1 MSLIPGATGTP
12 SSFPDGFQVAGNGSP
27 ATPAFTFLSPSNN
40 TGMYSPGD
48 DQIAF
53 SSNGVRSLLVGSSG
67 SFTAGPESGSVQVSH
82 TIYGYSSLFTWG
94 NGILNLSNRNGSNA
108 VTIVMAN
115 NTTKFASWSS
125 SNTFPWAVQDSS
137 GNDLGY
143 MSSSG
148 AVTLGPNGSAS
159 FSSQAA
165 TGIYRNCYVA
175 GSSGRNNRYDSN
187 LIGGAIELQANGDD
201 TSACIVFWA
210 NKDLDTTTTGASAIA
225 VALPTGAWVFGP
237 NNGTGFAMLAA
248 TPVSTVVAN
257 STVGI
262 YSNCRTTSG
271 VRDGRAESTYT
282 GGAIECQANAAD
294 TTGVIYFY
302 ANKDNDGVDTTAE
315 TVGQINALGAW
326 TLGNTAKIGSSDYA
340 GQLLVGRTNG
350 TAIPVGY
357 VGQTLLSKY
366 TAYTNH
372 SATGVWNADASVA
385 LTPGVWVLYGCVT
398 HNLNGATATAFQMA
412 VTSSATAAV
421 SLDDENYR
429 ESALPTSAFNLSSS
443 VSGLYVNVTTNTT
456 YYLNRRAFYS
466 AGTPRHTGMLRA
478 IRIA

>member
-67 SFTAGPESGSVQVSH
+67 GFTVGTESGSVQVSH

-94 NGILNLSNRNGSNA
+94 NGTLNLSNRNGSNA

-115 NTTKFASWSS
+115 STTKFASWSS
-125 SNTFPWAVQDSS
+125 SNTFPWSVQDSS

-148 AVTLGPNGSAS
+148 AVTLGPPSGSAVHTMRSGGGTTQINITSSAGAFSTQVKFNAAGGGDGSILVPASGS
-159 FSSQAA
+159 F
-165 TGIYRNCYVA
+165 TF
-175 GSSGRNNRYDSN
+175 RNNSDSATFGR
-187 LIGGAIELQANGDD
+187 ISTSDGQWTFGQPTIEVN
-201 TSACIVFWA
+201 T
-210 NKDLDTTTTGASAIA
+210 
-225 VALPTGAWVFGP
+225 FG
-237 NNGTGFAMLAA
+237 
-248 TPVSTVVAN
+248 
-257 STVGI
+257 
-262 YSNCRTTSG
+262 
-271 VRDGRAESTYT
+271 STYT
-282 GGAIECQANAAD
+282 GIRGSGSSNLGWALFSETINTLISYDSA
-294 TTGVIYFY
+294 GGFLFY
-302 ANKDNDGVDTTAE
+302 ATPKANILDSSFTGSVTAGSI
-315 TVGQINALGAW
+315 TGGGSWLIGNA
-326 TLGNTAKIGSSDYA
+326 AKIGSSDYN
-340 GQLLVGRTNG
+340 GQLIVGKTNG

-372 SATGVWNADASVA
+372 SATGTWNADASVA

-421 SLDDENYR
+421 ALDDENYR

-443 VSGLYVNVTTNTT
+443 VSGLYVNVTANTT

>member
-1 MSLIPGATGTP
+1 
-12 SSFPDGFQVAGNGSP
+12 
-27 ATPAFTFLSPSNN
+27 
-40 TGMYSPGD
+40 MYSPGD

-67 SFTAGPESGSVQVSH
+67 SFTVGPESGSVQISH
-82 TIYGYSSLFTWG
+82 TIYGYSSLLTWG

-125 SNTFPWAVQDSS
+125 SNTFPWSVQDSS

-148 AVTLGPNGSAS
+148 AVTLGPSGSAS

-165 TGIYRNCYVA
+165 TGIYRNCYVV

-187 LIGGAIELQANGDD
+187 LTGGAIELQANADD
-201 TSACIVFWA
+201 TATCIVFWT
-210 NKDLDTTTTGASAIA
+210 NKDLDTTTTGASP
-225 VALPTGAWVFGP
+225 VGTVLPTGAWTLGP
-237 NNGTGFAMLAA
+237 STGLGLTHTIQSGGGTTLVNLTSSAAAFSTQIKFNAVGGGNGGILIPASGGFTFRNNTD
-248 TPVSTVVAN
+248 
-257 STVGI
+257 
-262 YSNCRTTSG
+262 TT
-271 VRDGRAESTYT
+271 TF
-282 GGAIECQANAAD
+282 GAIDLA
-294 TTGVIYFY
+294 
-302 ANKDNDGVDTTAE
+302 
-315 TVGQINALGAW
+315 GAW
-326 TLGNTAKIGSSDYA
+326 TLGNAAKIGSSDYA

-350 TAIPVGY
+350 SAIPVGY

-372 SATGVWNADASVA
+372 SATGVWNADAFVT

-429 ESALPTSAFNLSSS
+429 ESALPASSFNLSSS

-466 AGTPRHTGMLRA
+466 AGTPRHTGTIRA